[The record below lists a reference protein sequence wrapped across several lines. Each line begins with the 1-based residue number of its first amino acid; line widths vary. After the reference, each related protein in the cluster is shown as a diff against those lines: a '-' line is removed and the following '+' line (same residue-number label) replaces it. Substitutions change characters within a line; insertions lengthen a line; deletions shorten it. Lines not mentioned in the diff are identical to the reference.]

1 MLVLSKE
8 YECGVVEWAA
18 GKLIG
23 LMNVARDI
31 TCRHSISESLEK
43 REEGRKEGRKGA
55 SEEHDGTDANPSLC
69 SLNGAIF
76 IHQFI
81 TIVCRLCRDPSYNR
95 VR

>member
-43 REEGRKEGRKGA
+43 REEGRKEGGERGA
-55 SEEHDGTDANPSLC
+55 RWDGREPVSLQSERRYIYSSIYH
-69 SLNGAIF
+69 
-76 IHQFI
+76 
-81 TIVCRLCRDPSYNR
+81 NR
-95 VR
+95 VSTL